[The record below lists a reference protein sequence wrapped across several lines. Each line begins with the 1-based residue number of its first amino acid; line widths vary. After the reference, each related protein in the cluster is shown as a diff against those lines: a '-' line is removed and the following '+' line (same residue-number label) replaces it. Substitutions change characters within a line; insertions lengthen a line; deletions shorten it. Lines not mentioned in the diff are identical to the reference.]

1 MAQTGM
7 TYRAHARATLALGL
21 PLIGGHLAQFAIGF
35 TDTVMM
41 GWYGVPELAALTL
54 ASSLFFT
61 LFLFGSGFAWAVM
74 PMVATFA
81 AREDAT
87 SVRRATRM
95 ALWLSVLYVAAVL
108 PVLWFSAPLLR
119 LLGQSPEIAGL
130 AQDYLRIAA
139 LGLLPAL
146 WVMVLKNYL
155 AGLVLTRMVL
165 VITLLA
171 AALNVPAN
179 YALVFGNW
187 GAPELGIRGAA
198 MASVMVQLVSLALV
212 AGYAL
217 WKLPEHQLFVRF
229 WKPDAEMFARVFRL
243 GWPIGLTTL
252 AEVAMFAAA
261 ALPMGWLGNVPLA
274 AHGIALQI
282 TSATFMMQV
291 GLSNAATVRAGNA
304 LGRRDVAHLMKG
316 ARVVVALGAVGVALS
331 IALFLALPEV
341 LVGAFVD
348 PADPAR
354 AEIIATGKR
363 FLFIAAL
370 FQLTD
375 AAQVLHLG
383 LLRGLQD
390 TRVPM
395 VMAGFAYWGIGL
407 PGTLL
412 FAFPL
417 GLGGIGVW
425 LGLTCGLGVAAALL
439 MLRFWRRGAAL
450 AATRI
455 AEDSPGAPAGMVAA
469 P

>member
-1 MAQTGM
+1 MNF
-7 TYRAHARATLALGL
+7 RAHARATLALGL

-35 TDTVMM
+35 TDTLMM

-81 AREDAT
+81 AQGDDV

-95 ALWLSVLYVAAVL
+95 ALWLSGLYFAAVL
-108 PVLWFSAPLLR
+108 PVLWFSAPILR
-119 LLGQSPEIAGL
+119 GLGQSPDIAAL
-130 AQDYLRIAA
+130 AQIYLRIAS
-139 LGLLPAL
+139 LGMLPAL
-146 WVMVLKNYL
+146 GVMVLKNYL
-155 AGLVLTRMVL
+155 AGLEDTRVAM
-165 VITLLA
+165 VITLAA

-187 GAPELGIRGAA
+187 GAPEMGIAGAA
-198 MASVMVQLVSLALV
+198 VASVLVQTVSLLLV
-212 AGYAL
+212 VAYAL
-217 WKLPEHQLFVRF
+217 RKRPEHQLFVRF
-229 WKPDAEMFARVFRL
+229 WRADGEMFSRVFRL
-243 GWPIGLTTL
+243 GLPIGLTTL

-274 AHGIALQI
+274 AHGVALQI

-291 GLSNAATVRAGNA
+291 GLSNAATVRVGNA
-304 LGRRDVAHLMKG
+304 LGRRDLGHLLAG
-316 ARVVVALGAVGVALS
+316 ARVVVVLGAVGVALS
-331 IALFLALPEV
+331 MALFLLLPET

-348 PADPAR
+348 PDDPAR
-354 AEIIATGKR
+354 DEIIATGKR
-363 FLFIAAL
+363 FLFFAAL
-370 FQLTD
+370 FQLAD

-395 VMAGFAYWGIGL
+395 IMASVAYWVIGL
-407 PGTLL
+407 PATLL

-425 LGLTCGLGVAAALL
+425 LGLTLGLAAAAALL
-439 MLRFWRRGAAL
+439 IWRFWTRGAVL
-450 AATRI
+450 AEAQI
-455 AEDSPGAPAGMVAA
+455 SAA
-469 P
+469 

>member
-1 MAQTGM
+1 MN
-7 TYRAHARATLALGL
+7 YRAHARATLALGL

-81 AREDAT
+81 AQGDEV
-87 SVRRATRM
+87 SVRRSTRM
-95 ALWLSVLYVAAVL
+95 ALWLSSFYFACVL
-108 PVLWFSAPLLR
+108 PILWFSAPLLR
-119 LLGQSPEIAGL
+119 GLGQTPEIADL
-130 AQDYLRIAA
+130 AQTYLRIAG
-139 LGLLPAL
+139 LGMLPAL
-146 WVMVLKNYL
+146 GVMVLKNYL
-155 AGLVLTRMVL
+155 AGLEDTRVAML
-165 VITLLA
+165 ITLA
-171 AALNVPAN
+171 AAGLNVPAN

-187 GAPELGIRGAA
+187 GVPELGIAGAA
-198 MASVMVQLVSLALV
+198 VASVLVQSVSLVLV
-212 AGYAL
+212 VGYAL
-217 WKLPEHQLFVRF
+217 RKWPEHQLFVRF
-229 WKPDAEMFARVFRL
+229 WKPDAEMLSRVFRIGL
-243 GWPIGLTTL
+243 PIGLTTL

-291 GLSNAATVRAGNA
+291 GLSNAATVRVGNA
-304 LGRRDVAHLMKG
+304 LGRRDLDHLMRG
-316 ARVVVALGAVGVALS
+316 ARVVVVLGAVGVALS
-331 IALFLALPEV
+331 MALFLAIPET

-348 PADPAR
+348 PEDPAR
-354 AEIIATGKR
+354 AEIIATGKQ

-395 VMAGFAYWGIGL
+395 IMASVAYWGIGL
-407 PGTLL
+407 PCTLL

-425 LGLTCGLGVAAALL
+425 LGLTFGLGVAAALL
-439 MLRFWRRGAAL
+439 IWRFWTRGAAL
-450 AATRI
+450 ARAQI
-455 AEDSPGAPAGMVAA
+455 VAV
-469 P
+469 

>member
-1 MAQTGM
+1 MNF
-7 TYRAHARATLALGL
+7 RAHARATLALGL

-81 AREDAT
+81 AQGDGV

-95 ALWLSVLYVAAVL
+95 ALWLSGLYFALVL
-108 PVLWFSAPLLR
+108 PIMWFSAPILR
-119 LLGQSPEIAGL
+119 GLGQTPEIAGL
-130 AQDYLRIAA
+130 AQIYLRIAS
-139 LGLLPAL
+139 LGMLPAL
-146 WVMVLKNYL
+146 GVMVLKNYL
-155 AGLVLTRMVL
+155 AGLEDTRVAMV
-165 VITLLA
+165 VTLAA

-187 GAPELGIRGAA
+187 GAPELGIAGAA
-198 MASVMVQLVSLALV
+198 VASVLVQSVSLAMV

-217 WKLPEHQLFVRF
+217 RKRPEHELFVRF
-229 WKPDAEMFARVFRL
+229 WRADTEMFGRVFRL
-243 GWPIGLTTL
+243 GLPIGLTTL

-274 AHGIALQI
+274 AHGVALQI

-291 GLSNAATVRAGNA
+291 GLSNAATVRVGNA
-304 LGRRDVAHLMKG
+304 LGRRDLGHLMDG
-316 ARVVVALGAVGVALS
+316 AKVVAVLGAVGVALS
-331 IALFLALPEV
+331 MALFLLLPET

-348 PADPAR
+348 PEDPAR
-354 AEIIATGKR
+354 EEIIATGKR

-395 VMAGFAYWGIGL
+395 IMASVAYWGIGL
-407 PGTLL
+407 PATLL

-417 GLGGIGVW
+417 GLGGVGVW
-425 LGLTCGLGVAAALL
+425 LGLTCGLGVAATLL
-439 MLRFWRRGAAL
+439 IWRFWTRGAAL
-450 AATRI
+450 AKAQI
-455 AEDSPGAPAGMVAA
+455 SDG
-469 P
+469 